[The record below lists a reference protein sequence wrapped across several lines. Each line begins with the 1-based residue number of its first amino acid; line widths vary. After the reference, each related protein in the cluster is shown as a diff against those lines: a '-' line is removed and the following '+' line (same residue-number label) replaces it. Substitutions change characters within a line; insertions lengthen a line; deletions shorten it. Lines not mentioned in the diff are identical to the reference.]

1 MEEKLRTRQ
10 EEKSSMKIEQKVQ
23 QYATPISS
31 TFAIK
36 PFYHVF
42 ASSPPFLVAIYST
55 DHQQYFLSVWILS
68 SLVQHNERSSRRMT
82 NISSYSLHPKN
93 SVFHE
98 QIAEAR
104 YTQLEALFDQT
115 TNTQEDGFY
124 QLSIFAL
131 RYPQQTCLI
140 WSLLIDSHSFHIFE
154 KTEKEITLTS
164 KLSFLKPLSSYYISV
179 EDCRHLLI
187 RDSSFEVVN
196 DLNDSLEDVGI
207 LKSLVILQCFHINI
221 NERNE
226 AENYIFLVCE
236 RGKLLVSQF
245 AFIIFLNC
253 PQLPEGLL
261 IRVDVSMRVF
271 SVI

>member
-1 MEEKLRTRQ
+1 MSKIMEEKLRTRQ
-10 EEKSSMKIEQKVQ
+10 EEKASMKIEQKAQ

-42 ASSPPFLVAIYST
+42 ASSPPFLIAIYST
-55 DHQQYFLSVWILS
+55 DQQQYFLSVWILS
-68 SLVQHNERSSRRMT
+68 SLVHQNERSSRKMT

-140 WSLLIDSHSFHIFE
+140 WNLLIDSHSFHIFE

-179 EDCRHLLI
+179 EYFKHLLI
-187 RDSSFEVVN
+187 RDNSFEVVN
-196 DLNDSLEDVGI
+196 DLSDNLEDGV
-207 LKSLVILQCFHINI
+207 LKSLMILQCFQITL
-221 NERNE
+221 NERNG

-236 RGKLLVSQF
+236 RGKLLVCHCY
-245 AFIIFLNC
+245 ILFL
-253 PQLPEGLL
+253 
-261 IRVDVSMRVF
+261 VF
-271 SVI
+271 NSL